1 MAQQPDLILF
11 VGVSWSFREFRSTT
25 IWMSTM
31 TETPKVQ
38 SKAATPVMELYAR
51 ILEVQ
56 KRAGPSRSEDVLSQP
71 DLKKYFDEQWE

>member
-1 MAQQPDLILF
+1 
-11 VGVSWSFREFRSTT
+11 
-25 IWMSTM
+25 M
-31 TETPKVQ
+31 TETQKVQ
-38 SKAATPVMELYAR
+38 SKAATPAMELYAR